1 MWLCRR
7 FKATDSKI
15 RGERRKEGRKEGRKD
30 VTCSSI
36 AMSTYLWEYAQVT
49 KDDLSPHTATLLPV
63 RSSNIFCKRVVN
75 DVLEYGAP
83 LEF

>member
-15 RGERRKEGRKEGRKD
+15 H
-30 VTCSSI
+30 

-63 RSSNIFCKRVVN
+63 RSSNIFCRRVVN

>member
-1 MWLCRR
+1 M
-7 FKATDSKI
+7 
-15 RGERRKEGRKEGRKD
+15 
-30 VTCSSI
+30 TCSSI